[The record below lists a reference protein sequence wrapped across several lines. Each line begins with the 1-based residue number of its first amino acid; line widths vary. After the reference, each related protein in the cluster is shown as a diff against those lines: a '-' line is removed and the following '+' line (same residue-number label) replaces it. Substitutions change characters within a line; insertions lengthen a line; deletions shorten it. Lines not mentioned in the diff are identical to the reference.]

1 MGFGS
6 YSLYTSHVCA
16 LFFTADFLLK
26 LLSFSY
32 SNLFFHCWSLWCKM
46 TQGQWLSKYE
56 GKKVVA
62 AKPSLKITVPRF
74 DNSEII
80 ASYGKTLI
88 GRCMNPQKQDMKI
101 LLFMMPKIWQVEGR
115 VAGTDLGLGRFQ
127 FDFDMEEDITE
138 VLKMEPFH
146 FDYWMVSLVRWKP
159 VLEANYPS
167 SITFW
172 VRVLD
177 MPLQFRAAQ
186 TLHSVG
192 QAIGRVIGEVD
203 VLGGRVR
210 VEVDGF
216 KPLIFTMAIEFEEGV
231 EVTVSLRYE
240 KLFGYCRECFRMT
253 HDKTRCPS
261 LHQEITSEEGV
272 MEGTAVFG
280 ATATSYKAAVASTRE
295 PGGERID
302 GERNDGKPVHFQSS
316 RDGNK
321 GKGIVR
327 EKPGPYRQEG
337 SYHAYRERLPRGN
350 GEGSSFRGRQYGYPS
365 RRYEGQYQGIQRS
378 RNDAGDGR
386 LHVDNPEKLMLDAF
400 KGLNRS
406 SNEGDTKQGIMV
418 GSETASKARKALL
431 FEESSGVDENKGSDG
446 VAVKALRGISSSDD
460 ANLMVEGV
468 ILSDSE
474 LMVDEE
480 FGDTQEWEEGEIELM
495 EEEVDAEQ
503 EVAAEEQGE
512 IDQVKGEEDFEKEK
526 QAKKKM
532 TKPGALAG
540 SFDKGS
546 AKGGGK
552 VQVPQ
557 EGVFKAISFDSEYKG
572 TGGERIDGERND
584 GKPVHFQSSRDGNKG
599 KGIVRRS
606 QDHTDRKAPTMH
618 TEKGFLVVMERVIF
632 EGGSMVSGI
641 QRSRNDAGDG
651 RLHVDNPEKLMLD
664 AFKGLNRSS
673 NEGDTKQGIMVGSE
687 TASKARKALLFEES
701 SGVDENKG
709 SDGVAVKA
717 LSKETVVMEGV
728 QAQRVPEGVMT
739 DATHLEDKEVSQ
751 ALDDANLMVEGVIL
765 SDSELMVDEE
775 FGDTQEWE
783 EGEIELMEEEV
794 DAEQEVAAEE
804 QGEIDQVKGEEDFEK
819 EKQAK
824 KKMTKPGALALGVS
838 TKSRLVQNL
847 ISPRKKVSTKAPA
860 KGGGKGAG
868 PSKKESSK
876 P

>member
-1 MGFGS
+1 MVEIRCDLDDLRLIKVGSDEVSVFGGCSTATQVRRSFFGS
-6 YSLYTSHVCA
+6 ERWIWILEGSIRSDPIMVMGLNIVKMVAGSFGGEICNLWALIGRSDCYLLNQRNVDLIDSHLEGTISIFLW
-16 LFFTADFLLK
+16 LFIEDLLGKIVQDFL
-26 LLSFSY
+26 
-32 SNLFFHCWSLWCKM
+32 NLVMEGLRGI
-46 TQGQWLSKYE
+46 TQGQWLSKSE

-167 SITFW
+167 SIIFW

-192 QAIGRVIGEVD
+192 QAIGRVLGEVD

-261 LHQEITSEEGV
+261 LHQEITREEGV
-272 MEGTAVFG
+272 MEGNAVFG
-280 ATATSYKAAVASTRE
+280 ATATSYKAAVANISE
-295 PGGERID
+295 PVGERID
-302 GERNDGKPVHFQSS
+302 GERNGGKPAQFQSS

-321 GKGIVR
+321 GKGIIR

-350 GEGSSFRGRQYGYPS
+350 GEGSSFRGRQYGYPG
-365 RRYEGQYQGIQRS
+365 RRYGGQYQGVQRS
-378 RNDAGDGR
+378 RNDAGEGR

-406 SNEGDTKQGIMV
+406 SNEGDKKKGNMV
-418 GSETASKARKALL
+418 ESETVSKARKALL
-431 FEESSGVDENKGSDG
+431 FDESSGVDDNKESDG
-446 VAVKALRGISSSDD
+446 VVVKALSKETGVIEGVQVQRDPEGVMTDATHLED
-460 ANLMVEGV
+460 KEAYQALDEANLMVEGV

-474 LMVDEE
+474 LMVDDE
-480 FGDTQEWEEGEIELM
+480 FDDTQEWEEGEIELM

-503 EVAAEEQGE
+503 EVAVDEQGE
-512 IDQVKGEEDFEKEK
+512 TDPVKGEEDLEKGK

-532 TKPGALAG
+532 T
-540 SFDKGS
+540 
-546 AKGGGK
+546 
-552 VQVPQ
+552 
-557 EGVFKAISFDSEYKG
+557 
-572 TGGERIDGERND
+572 R
-584 GKPVHFQSSRDGNKG
+584 
-599 KGIVRRS
+599 
-606 QDHTDRKAPTMH
+606 
-618 TEKGFLVVMERVIF
+618 
-632 EGGSMVSGI
+632 
-641 QRSRNDAGDG
+641 
-651 RLHVDNPEKLMLD
+651 
-664 AFKGLNRSS
+664 
-673 NEGDTKQGIMVGSE
+673 
-687 TASKARKALLFEES
+687 
-701 SGVDENKG
+701 
-709 SDGVAVKA
+709 
-717 LSKETVVMEGV
+717 
-728 QAQRVPEGVMT
+728 
-739 DATHLEDKEVSQ
+739 
-751 ALDDANLMVEGVIL
+751 
-765 SDSELMVDEE
+765 
-775 FGDTQEWE
+775 
-783 EGEIELMEEEV
+783 
-794 DAEQEVAAEE
+794 
-804 QGEIDQVKGEEDFEK
+804 
-819 EKQAK
+819 
-824 KKMTKPGALALGVS
+824 PGALALGVS

-847 ISPRKKVSTKAPA
+847 ISLKKKVSTKAPA
-860 KGGGKGAG
+860 KGGGKGSG
-868 PSKKESSK
+868 PSKKESTK

>member
-1 MGFGS
+1 MIKRRFDLDVLRADKVGSNEVSGSGGCSTAIQVRKRFWIGKVDLDFGGFDSVRSNHGNGSESRQDGNREDWWRDLRSMGINKKIR
-6 YSLYTSHVCA
+6 LLLA
-16 LFFTADFLLK
+16 LLK
-26 LLSFSY
+26 EGGFRRFTSRGYNIYLPLASHRRYHRKDYQDLLS
-32 SNLFFHCWSLWCKM
+32 LVMEGLRGM

-146 FDYWMVSLVRWKP
+146 FDYWMVSL
-159 VLEANYPS
+159 
-167 SITFW
+167 
-172 VRVLD
+172 
-177 MPLQFRAAQ
+177 
-186 TLHSVG
+186 
-192 QAIGRVIGEVD
+192 
-203 VLGGRVR
+203 
-210 VEVDGF
+210 
-216 KPLIFTMAIEFEEGV
+216 
-231 EVTVSLRYE
+231 
-240 KLFGYCRECFRMT
+240 
-253 HDKTRCPS
+253 
-261 LHQEITSEEGV
+261 EITSEEGV

-365 RRYEGQYQGIQRS
+365 RRYEGQYQ
-378 RNDAGDGR
+378 
-386 LHVDNPEKLMLDAF
+386 
-400 KGLNRS
+400 
-406 SNEGDTKQGIMV
+406 
-418 GSETASKARKALL
+418 
-431 FEESSGVDENKGSDG
+431 
-446 VAVKALRGISSSDD
+446 
-460 ANLMVEGV
+460 
-468 ILSDSE
+468 
-474 LMVDEE
+474 
-480 FGDTQEWEEGEIELM
+480 
-495 EEEVDAEQ
+495 
-503 EVAAEEQGE
+503 
-512 IDQVKGEEDFEKEK
+512 
-526 QAKKKM
+526 
-532 TKPGALAG
+532 
-540 SFDKGS
+540 
-546 AKGGGK
+546 
-552 VQVPQ
+552 
-557 EGVFKAISFDSEYKG
+557 
-572 TGGERIDGERND
+572 
-584 GKPVHFQSSRDGNKG
+584 
-599 KGIVRRS
+599 
-606 QDHTDRKAPTMH
+606 
-618 TEKGFLVVMERVIF
+618 
-632 EGGSMVSGI
+632 GI